1 MEEGQGIRKG
11 PWTEQEDIQLICFVG
26 LFGDRRWDFIAKVSG
41 LNRTGK
47 SCRLRWVNYLH
58 PGLKR
63 GKMSTQEERLVL
75 ELHAKWGN
83 RWSKIARKLPGRTD
97 NEIKNYWRTHMRK
110 KAQEKRRALCSSS
123 SSSSSSSSCS
133 SSSGPVKFFDSGGS
147 EISASSSTKKKGEE
161 NQGVGDP
168 NGYSMD
174 DIWKDIDMCDDHEGL
189 IINQD
194 CNYSCPALNPPSWAY
209 YCGDSS
215 WKMEEEESKLIFSG
229 YDDHNGRPRLA
240 QANQNFFY

>member
-1 MEEGQGIRKG
+1 MDRARGHPTDLLCGLVWRSKMGFHCQSFRFEGGGRQF
-11 PWTEQEDIQLICFVG
+11 L
-26 LFGDRRWDFIAKVSG
+26 G

-123 SSSSSSSSCS
+123 SSSSSSSCS

-194 CNYSCPALNPPSWAY
+194 SNYSCPALNPPSWEY